1 MPSPALTDEARRFS
15 FTDPI
20 EFQATVLRRQLWSVQ
35 RKILRALET
44 RRHIAV
50 KGCHASGKT
59 FVTSGAVPWWL
70 TRYPTGKVV
79 TIAPT
84 LRQVKLMWGEISLAL
99 KSSKVKYPEPSTV
112 GLKISDDRYA
122 IGISSSRGVNIQGFH
137 GSNVLIIADE
147 ATGILE
153 DIWDAVEGIRAGG
166 IVTLLELG
174 NPTVPSGHFHDNFTR
189 GRANCECITISA
201 FDSPNFAGLTIE
213 QLLEL
218 PDAELDLSPWPF
230 LTSRRWVKERYQ
242 QWGPTNPR
250 YISRVLGE
258 FPTQSDYA
266 VFDLAW
272 IERAR
277 REPTEAELNYARTCL
292 VQIGIDVA
300 AGGDAE
306 TTACA
311 RVNGIIIDRGA
322 WSQADPPLA
331 RWIQNVRVNSGY
343 QLGYVVMDTVGVGHY
358 LALSLAQDGF
368 PVVGFKAGHPAMNPE
383 QFLNT
388 KAEAYFNLR
397 DMYKANYISHLP
409 EALDEET
416 EAQLSTIEFRER
428 LNGQVMIETK
438 EDARKRG
445 VPSPDRAEAEIM
457 AFIRVVP
464 RQQRME
470 FGAWQEISPI

>member
-1 MPSPALTDEARRFS
+1 MASPALTPEARRFN
-15 FTDPI
+15 FTDPV
-20 EFQATVLRRQLWSVQ
+20 EFQATVLRRQLWSIQ
-35 RKILRALET
+35 RRILRAIET
-44 RRHIAV
+44 RRHVAV

-70 TRYPTGKVV
+70 TRHPTGKVV

-84 LRQVKLMWGEISLAL
+84 LRQVKLMWGEIALAL
-99 KSSKVKYPEPSTV
+99 KSSKVRYPEPSTV

-137 GSNVLIIADE
+137 GSDVLIIADE

-166 IVTLLELG
+166 VVTLLELG

-189 GRANCECITISA
+189 GRASCECITISA
-201 FDSPNFAGLTIE
+201 FDSPNFAGLTLE

-218 PDAELDLSPWPF
+218 PDAELDIAPWPF
-230 LTSRRWVKERYQ
+230 LTQRRWVKERYER
-242 QWGPTNPR
+242 WGPTNPR
-250 YISRVLGE
+250 FVSRVLGE
-258 FPTQSDYA
+258 FPSQSDYA
-266 VFDLAW
+266 VFNLAW
-272 IERAR
+272 IERAQ
-277 REPTEAELNYARTCL
+277 REPTEQELQRARGHYIQ
-292 VQIGIDVA
+292 VGIDVA

-322 WSQADPPLA
+322 WSQGDPPLA
-331 RWIQNVRVNSGY
+331 RWLQNVRMNSGY
-343 QLGYVVMDTVGVGHY
+343 PLGIVVMDTVGVGYH
-358 LALSLAQDGF
+358 LARSLAESF
-368 PVVGFKAGHPAMNPE
+368 PVLGFKAGGPAQDSE
-383 QFLNT
+383 QYLNA

-397 DMYKANYISHLP
+397 EMYKANYVSHL
-409 EALDEET
+409 ETALDEET

-428 LNGQVMIETK
+428 LNGQIMIERK

-457 AFIRVVP
+457 AFCRVVP
-464 RQQRME
+464 RSQRVE
-470 FGAWQEISPI
+470 FGGIEQISPV